1 MSKLPSKKLQGE
13 SILGEAAEENLVKN
27 RKKEET
33 KGKKES
39 NRYEMSL
46 KSLDKQ
52 HAQRR
57 QTYRAVLDN
66 PFTNE
71 GSLWPH
77 VRDQQQ
83 VWELIQTVL
92 LARCRALADAEVPA
106 SEWPLGVT
114 TSFNKII
121 SMLQGENDNNDQAKG
136 PLLLL
141 VCNKDHGV
149 SSVVLQQIPLLTYM
163 SPYAVTLV
171 QLPRGALPTIQTQL
185 KSECPEGLLLTW
197 GEELQSLLTQIAT
210 KIDPPQLPW
219 LDHVRFEPTALK
231 LLKTTAPLKKSVEKT
246 GKK

>member
-1 MSKLPSKKLQGE
+1 MNPSSEKQQR
-13 SILGEAAEENLVKN
+13 NLVKN
-27 RKKEET
+27 RKKKKT
-33 KGKKES
+33 KGKES

-92 LARCRALADAEVPA
+92 LTRCRALADAEVPA

-121 SMLQGENDNNDQAKG
+121 SLLQGEDSNSDQAEEG

-141 VCNKDHGV
+141 VCNKDRGV
-149 SSVVLQQIPLLTYM
+149 SSVMLQQIPLLTYM

-171 QLPRGALPTIQTQL
+171 QLPRGALPAIQTQL
-185 KSECPEGLLLTW
+185 KSDCPEGLLLTW
-197 GEELQSLLTQIAT
+197 GGELQSLLTQIAT
-210 KIDPPQLPW
+210 KIDPPHLPW

>member
-1 MSKLPSKKLQGE
+1 
-13 SILGEAAEENLVKN
+13 
-27 RKKEET
+27 
-33 KGKKES
+33 
-39 NRYEMSL
+39 MSL
-46 KSLDKQ
+46 KNLDKQ

-57 QTYRAVLDN
+57 QTYRTVLDN

-92 LARCRALADAEVPA
+92 LARCRALADAEVPT
-106 SEWPLGVT
+106 SEWPIGIT
-114 TSFNKII
+114 ASFNEIV
-121 SMLQGENDNNDQAKG
+121 SLLQGEKDDNAQSNRG
-136 PLLLL
+136 PFLLL

-149 SSVVLQQIPLLTYM
+149 SSVVLQQIPLLAYM
-163 SPYAVTLV
+163 SPHRVTLV

-185 KSECPEGLLLTW
+185 KSDCSEGLLLTW
-197 GEELQSLLTQIAT
+197 GDELQSLVNQIAA
-210 KIDPPQLPW
+210 KMDLPQLPW

-231 LLKTTAPLKKSVEKT
+231 LLKTTAPLKKPVEKT